1 MLIEQ
6 RNEMT
11 KKKRKEKK
19 ESNEMAKVAIF
30 WSIQWES
37 AKFHTGLLFLF
48 TRWKRI
54 KKPVCFDSCG
64 QDTNS
69 PDGKNGLWGEGA
81 DKARIKTPG

>member
-37 AKFHTGLLFLF
+37 AKFHTGLLFLL
-48 TRWKRI
+48 TR
-54 KKPVCFDSCG
+54 
-64 QDTNS
+64 
-69 PDGKNGLWGEGA
+69 
-81 DKARIKTPG
+81 